1 MYAQRARFAANFP
14 TSSEL
19 DRPSTLCSSP
29 SARSLPPG
37 PLPGS
42 AHQVA
47 QYYIRRPNITTSGSV
62 TSARLW
68 AVVWSSSVGS
78 TWTLVLRELDGDSR
92 HGPVRDWISSGEPV
106 SHPQPTAL
114 VHELLAARGLR
125 LYCEATGRG
134 THSRRWLGYVCVT
147 ADPVTRVRPPGL
159 ALDQLTG
166 GVSVVAVTGELD
178 MVTAPALQTCIR
190 QQLTATPTHLIVDL
204 QSVRFLG
211 VSGLNCLLA
220 VQELAQQTPGSQL
233 HLAGLANC
241 AVARP
246 LTLTGVL
253 KLFNNY
259 PTLADALAALIN
271 GRTR

>member
-1 MYAQRARFAANFP
+1 M
-14 TSSEL
+14 
-19 DRPSTLCSSP
+19 
-29 SARSLPPG
+29 
-37 PLPGS
+37 
-42 AHQVA
+42 
-47 QYYIRRPNITTSGSV
+47 
-62 TSARLW
+62 
-68 AVVWSSSVGS
+68 
-78 TWTLVLRELDGDSR
+78 LRELDGDSR
-92 HGPVRDWISSGEPV
+92 PGPVRDWISSGEPV

-114 VHELLAARGLR
+114 VHELLATRGLR
-125 LYCEATGRG
+125 LYRETTGHG
-134 THSRRWLGYVCVT
+134 THSRGWLGYVCVT
-147 ADPVTRVRPPGL
+147 ADPVTVRPPGL

-166 GVSVVAVTGELD
+166 GVCVVAVTGELD

-190 QQLTATPTHLIVDL
+190 QQLTATSTHLIVDL
-204 QSVRFLG
+204 QSVHFLG

-220 VQELAQQTPGSQL
+220 VQELAQQTPGFQL

-259 PTLADALAALIN
+259 PTLADALATLTN